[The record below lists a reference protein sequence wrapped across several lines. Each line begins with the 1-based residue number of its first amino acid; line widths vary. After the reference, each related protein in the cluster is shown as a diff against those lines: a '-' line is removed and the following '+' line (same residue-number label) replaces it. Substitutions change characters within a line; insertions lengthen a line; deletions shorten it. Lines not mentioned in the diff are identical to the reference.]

1 VVWTTLVDDQRGRS
15 QASMDQPVRDRLN
28 PIMPVILA
36 AAAVAAFA
44 LLLVVGAAAA
54 AAAAVAI
61 VLLVAA
67 TGLAAVGWRA
77 ARNRERHLRAVA
89 DALRDER
96 SEERKRL
103 ERHARRLEDAL
114 SHERILLRRLRDSW
128 QAEREWSRE
137 LRRQLQELHGRSS
150 ERGNV
155 LELVL
160 KAAIQLVNA
169 EKGLLLTREDED
181 DDGDLDLVTA
191 LGFQNDPEHSSVA
204 QRFARD
210 VLAEDQIIRE
220 DRPAKPRED
229 ATAADEE
236 IEGLVAIPLYLRD
249 RFHGVIVCAN
259 RPGGFAEVDDDVL
272 LALGN
277 QAGAMLHHGRV
288 NQDLR
293 EAHRAVVRVL
303 AEAVAARD
311 PVLHRE
317 SLALSVLAGRLAADL
332 GLDEHDRDVLV
343 TATLL
348 RSVGYLPLPE
358 RLFLSPGPLTPDERS
373 LVSLHPRLGFEI
385 LRQAPA
391 LREPATA
398 VLYHH
403 ERYDG
408 QGYPAGLEAQDIPL
422 TARALSVLEAY
433 SAMTHERPHRSP
445 CSSDEACD
453 ELIDHAGT
461 QFDPEIV
468 QLLVERMRQRPAVPG
483 GESTD
488 GLLES
493 LPLDRPESDDRV
505 IEGVR
510 ASTLDGL
517 TLLGDHHALLR
528 DVQAA
533 ANEATAARR
542 FAIVLL
548 QLHDLP
554 RINDELGYLAG
565 DRVIEVAARRAA
577 TAATRLGAT
586 AYRASGRRLAMQV
599 PLREGDDLGEV
610 LEDIRT
616 QFVGGPAVEVVA
628 SAWKPGE
635 RGEAVIMRARRAL
648 KRGPST

>member
-1 VVWTTLVDDQRGRS
+1 MDQRIRN
-15 QASMDQPVRDRLN
+15 RLD
-28 PIMPVILA
+28 PIMPVVL
-36 AAAVAAFA
+36 AAVAVAVFA
-44 LLLVVGAAAA
+44 LLLVVGAGAA

-67 TGLAAVGWRA
+67 TGLAVLGWRA
-77 ARNRERHLRAVA
+77 ARERERHLGSVA
-89 DALRDER
+89 DALRGER

-103 ERHARRLEDAL
+103 ERHTRRLEDTL
-114 SHERILLRRLRDSW
+114 SQERIMLRRLRDSW

-137 LRRQLQELHGRSS
+137 LRRQLQELHGSSS

-160 KAAIQLVNA
+160 KAAIQLVSA
-169 EKGLLLTREDED
+169 EKGLLLTRD
-181 DDGDLDLVTA
+181 DDDGDGDLDLVTA
-191 LGFQNDPEHSSVA
+191 VGFENDPAHSSVA
-204 QRFARD
+204 QRFARE
-210 VLAEDQIIRE
+210 VLREDQIIRE
-220 DRPAKPRED
+220 DQPAKPRED
-229 ATAADEE
+229 ATPADEE
-236 IEGLVAIPLYLRD
+236 IDGLVAVPLYLRD
-249 RFHGVIVCAN
+249 RFYGVIVCAN
-259 RPGGFAEVDDDVL
+259 RPGGFADVDDDVL

-277 QAGAMLHHGRV
+277 QAGAVLHHGRV
-288 NQDLR
+288 NHDLR

-303 AEAVAARD
+303 AEAVSARD

-317 SLALSVLAGRLAADL
+317 SLALSVLARRLAGDL

-348 RSVGYLPLPE
+348 RAVGYLPLPE
-358 RLFLSPGPLTPDERS
+358 RLFLSPGALTPDERS
-373 LVSLHPRLGFEI
+373 LISLHPRLGFEI

-408 QGYPAGLEAQDIPL
+408 QGYPAGLEGQDIPL
-422 TARALSVLEAY
+422 AARALSVLEAY
-433 SAMTHERPHRSP
+433 SAMTHERPHRP
-445 CSSDEACD
+445 PRRSDEACE

-468 QLLVERMRQRPAVPG
+468 QLLVERLRQRPVAPAS
-483 GESTD
+483 ESTD

-493 LPLDRPESDDRV
+493 LPLDRRESDERV
-505 IEGVR
+505 LEGVR
-510 ASTLDGL
+510 ASSMDGL
-517 TLLGDHHALLR
+517 TLLGDHRALLR
-528 DVQAA
+528 AVQAA
-533 ANEATAARR
+533 TNEATPARR
-542 FAIVLL
+542 FAVVLL
-548 QLHDLP
+548 QLQDLA

-599 PLREGDDLGEV
+599 PLREGDDLGDV

-628 SAWKPGE
+628 SAWKPGD
-635 RGEAVIMRARRAL
+635 RGEDVITRARRAL
-648 KRGPST
+648 KRAPI

>member
-1 VVWTTLVDDQRGRS
+1 MDQRIRN
-15 QASMDQPVRDRLN
+15 RLD
-28 PIMPVILA
+28 PIMPVVL
-36 AAAVAAFA
+36 AAVAVALFA
-44 LLLVVGAAAA
+44 LLLVVGAGAA

-67 TGLAAVGWRA
+67 TGLAVLGWRA
-77 ARNRERHLRAVA
+77 ARDRERHLGSVA
-89 DALRDER
+89 DALRGER

-103 ERHARRLEDAL
+103 ERHTRRLEDTL
-114 SHERILLRRLRDSW
+114 SQERIMLRRLRDSW

-137 LRRQLQELHGRSS
+137 LRRQLQELHGSSS

-160 KAAIQLVNA
+160 KAAIQLVSA
-169 EKGLLLTREDED
+169 EKGLLLTRDDED
-181 DDGDLDLVTA
+181 GDGDLDLVTA
-191 LGFQNDPEHSSVA
+191 VGFENDPAHSSVA
-204 QRFARD
+204 QRFARE
-210 VLAEDQIIRE
+210 VLREDQIIRE
-220 DRPAKPRED
+220 DQPAKPRED
-229 ATAADEE
+229 ASPADEE
-236 IEGLVAIPLYLRD
+236 IDGLVAVPLYLRD
-249 RFHGVIVCAN
+249 RFYGVIVCAN
-259 RPGGFAEVDDDVL
+259 RPGGFADVDDDVL

-277 QAGAMLHHGRV
+277 QAGAVLHHGRV
-288 NQDLR
+288 NHDLR

-303 AEAVAARD
+303 AEAVSARD

-317 SLALSVLAGRLAADL
+317 SLALSVLARRLAGDL

-348 RSVGYLPLPE
+348 RAVGYLPLPE

-373 LVSLHPRLGFEI
+373 LISLHPRLGFEI

-408 QGYPAGLEAQDIPL
+408 QGYPAGLEGQDIPL
-422 TARALSVLEAY
+422 AARALSVLEAY
-433 SAMTHERPHRSP
+433 SAMTHERPHRP
-445 CSSDEACD
+445 PRRSDEACE

-468 QLLVERMRQRPAVPG
+468 QLLVERLRQRPVAPAS
-483 GESTD
+483 ESTD

-493 LPLDRPESDDRV
+493 LPLDRRESDERV
-505 IEGVR
+505 LEGVH
-510 ASTLDGL
+510 ASSLDGL
-517 TLLGDHHALLR
+517 TLLGDHRALLR
-528 DVQAA
+528 AVQAA
-533 ANEATAARR
+533 TNEATPARR
-542 FAIVLL
+542 FAVVLL
-548 QLHDLP
+548 QLQDLA

-599 PLREGDDLGEV
+599 PLREGDDLGDV

-628 SAWKPGE
+628 SAWKPGD
-635 RGEAVIMRARRAL
+635 RGEDVITRARRAL
-648 KRGPST
+648 KRAPI